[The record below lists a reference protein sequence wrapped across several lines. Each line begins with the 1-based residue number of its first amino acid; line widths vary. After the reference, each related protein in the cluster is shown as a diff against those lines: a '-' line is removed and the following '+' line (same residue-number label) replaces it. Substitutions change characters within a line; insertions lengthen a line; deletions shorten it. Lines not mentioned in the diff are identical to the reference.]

1 MSAEGKY
8 GLPTGAYRVE
18 AATFLN
24 HEWDKMRLY
33 AQTNSVEVSTV
44 TGSAGQDSTVYAYTE
59 IEYAD
64 SAFNGKQDVWDAAQ
78 ATLGTTTVVPEIYV
92 ENGAVTIG
100 IRGNGRVGGNDSWFL
115 ADNFRLYYVGTE
127 RGSNIGGTMVDR
139 NDNLSELVDV
149 YDITGKL
156 VRKQAKRADA
166 VKGLKKGIY
175 IAGGKKYVVTGN

>member
-1 MSAEGKY
+1 MILGSWLTISVSIMSV
-8 GLPTGAYRVE
+8 R
-18 AATFLN
+18 
-24 HEWDKMRLY
+24 
-33 AQTNSVEVSTV
+33 
-44 TGSAGQDSTVYAYTE
+44 
-59 IEYAD
+59 
-64 SAFNGKQDVWDAAQ
+64 
-78 ATLGTTTVVPEIYV
+78 
-92 ENGAVTIG
+92 
-100 IRGNGRVGGNDSWFL
+100 
-115 ADNFRLYYVGTE
+115 E

>member
-1 MSAEGKY
+1 MPI
-8 GLPTGAYRVE
+8 L
-18 AATFLN
+18 
-24 HEWDKMRLY
+24 
-33 AQTNSVEVSTV
+33 
-44 TGSAGQDSTVYAYTE
+44 E

-115 ADNFRLYYVGTE
+115 ADNFRLYYIGTE
-127 RGSNIGGTMVDR
+127 RGSNIGGTMMDR
-139 NDNLSELVDV
+139 NANSSELVDV

-156 VRKQAKRADA
+156 VRKQVKRADA
-166 VKGLKKGIY
+166 VNGLKKGIY
-175 IAGGKKYVVTGN
+175 IAGGKKYVVAGN